1 MDTTATIEATFRE
14 RHGRI
19 LASLIRAIGDFDLA
33 EDALQDAFIAAMDTW
48 PRDGIPGNPPAWI
61 ITTARRKA
69 LDRLRR
75 ATVFAHKARDFALLA
90 QLQAEE
96 PPVDDD
102 DATIPDD
109 RLRLIFT
116 CCHPALSREAQVALT
131 LRTLCGLTT
140 AEIAHAFLVSEP
152 TMAQRLVRA
161 TRKIRDAGIPYEVPP
176 DHALPERIDGV
187 LAVVYLVF
195 NEGYSAS
202 SGETLLRSD
211 LCTEA
216 IRLGRVLVA
225 LMPDEPEAVGLLALM
240 LLQDSRRS
248 ARTGAEGEVILLE
261 QQDRSRW
268 DADAIREGLALVE
281 QALRSRQVGPYGIQA
296 AIAAVHAR
304 AETPS
309 ATNWAEIAQLYGLLA
324 TINDSP
330 VVALNRA
337 AAIGMAAGPAAGLA
351 LMDSPVLS
359 ESLDKYHL
367 YHAAR
372 ADLLRRS
379 GNRMEAAA
387 AYERALELVTNRAE
401 RAFLERR
408 LLEVSESGSLHQAE
422 PTPLAHPHD

>member
-1 MDTTATIEATFRE
+1 MNSTATIEATFRE
-14 RHGRI
+14 HHGRI
-19 LASLIRAIGDFDLA
+19 LAALIRAIGDFDLA
-33 EDALQDAFIAAMDTW
+33 EDALQDACIAAIDTW
-48 PRDGIPGNPPAWI
+48 PRDGIPGNPPAWM

-75 ATVFAHKARDFALLA
+75 ATVFARKAQEVAVLA
-90 QLQAEE
+90 NLQAEE
-96 PPVDDD
+96 SPVDDE

-116 CCHPALSREAQVALT
+116 CCHPALAQEAQVALT

-161 TRKIRDAGIPYEVPP
+161 TRKIRDAGIPFEVPP
-176 DHALPERIDGV
+176 EHALPERVDGV

-202 SGETLLRSD
+202 SGNSLMRAD
-211 LCTEA
+211 LCSEA
-216 IRLGRVLVA
+216 IRLGRVLLA

-240 LLQDSRRS
+240 LLQDSRRV
-248 ARTGAEGEVILLE
+248 ARTGAAGEVVLLE

-268 DADAIREGLALVE
+268 DSNAIGEGLALVE

-304 AETPS
+304 AANSDVTDWS
-309 ATNWAEIAQLYGLLA
+309 EIAQLYGLLA

-330 VVALNRA
+330 VVELNRA
-337 AAIGMAAGPAAGLA
+337 AAVGMADGPAAGLA
-351 LMDSPVLS
+351 LMDSRVLS

-372 ADLLRRS
+372 ADLLRRC
-379 GNRMEAAA
+379 GNRLEAAA
-387 AYERALELVTNRAE
+387 AYERALELVTNKAE
-401 RAFLERR
+401 RAFLEGR
-408 LLEVSESGSLHQAE
+408 LREVSVSGALH
-422 PTPLAHPHD
+422 